1 MRSGLVW
8 VAGALTSVAL
18 AQAPATSAP
27 AVPGVAPEAA
37 ASAPSAQAP
46 ASTPA
51 TARNPNRRAP
61 PVWALRVQAP
71 EPLDGLLRTYLD
83 LARDEAAS
91 RSELRRLVAAAPAQA
106 RSLLEAEGYFGAQIR
121 MKVGEDKPGE
131 PTLVTME
138 VDPGPQTRITQVQL
152 VFEGE
157 LDNRLSQDDP
167 DTVALVAQL
176 NALWALP
183 KGQVFTQV
191 QWSAAKNAT
200 LAHLRAQGY
209 PTAVWSGTAATVDAE
224 KQTARLFVVAD
235 SGPAFAYGELS
246 VAGLKHQ
253 PASAVRNL
261 MSFKLGDPYREKQ
274 LLDFQERV
282 QKLNLFESV
291 FVNIGDDPAQAK
303 AAPVAVQVRELPLQQ
318 ATVGVGVSSDTG
330 PRVSLEH
337 LHRLL
342 WGLPW
347 QAKSKVQLGRDE
359 SVVQTDLTSHPRPGG
374 KRWLGSVQWSRQ
386 IDDDRAVTHSAR
398 LRVGQTDEG
407 ERLERTTYVEYQRA
421 DVESEASE
429 LLSEASALTV
439 MQQWIWRDVDS
450 VVLPTRGF
458 TANAYAGLGRSFSTL
473 DDSGWFLRTSGR
485 LTWYRPLPRNWY
497 ASVRGELAQVWAPD
511 GVSLPDTLLYRAG
524 GDESVRG
531 YGYRTLGVKQD
542 GVTLGGR
549 SLFTGSVELAH
560 PLWDRFPTLW
570 GAVFAD
576 VGDAAAT
583 WSALSPHWGYGAGV
597 RWRSPVGPLR
607 LDAAYGREVK
617 AFRLHFSVGITL

>member
-8 VAGALTSVAL
+8 VAGALASVAL
-18 AQAPATSAP
+18 AQTPPPS
-27 AVPGVAPEAA
+27 G
-37 ASAPSAQAP
+37 ASAPVAPGIAP
-46 ASTPA
+46 AAALSPEAGASVPAARST
-51 TARNPNRRAP
+51 NRRAP
-61 PVWALRVQAP
+61 PVWTLVVQAP
-71 EPLDGLLRTYLD
+71 EPLDALLRNYLD

-91 RSELRRLVAAAPAQA
+91 RSELRRLVAAAPLQA

-121 MKVGEDKPGE
+121 MKVGEEKAGE

-138 VDPGPQTRITQVQL
+138 VEPGPKTRIAQVQL

-167 DTVALVAQL
+167 ETVALVAQL
-176 NALWALP
+176 HALWSLP
-183 KGQVFTQV
+183 KGQVFTQT
-191 QWSAAKNAT
+191 QWSGAKNAT
-200 LAHLRAQGY
+200 LALLRAQGY
-209 PTAVWSGTAATVDAE
+209 PTATWSGTSATVDAE
-224 KQTARLFVVAD
+224 KHTARLFVVAD

-246 VAGLKHQ
+246 VEGLKHQ

-274 LLDFQERV
+274 LLDFQERL

-291 FVNIGDDPAQAK
+291 FVNIQDDVAQAK
-303 AAPVAVQVRELPLQQ
+303 AAPVTVQVRELPLQQ

-359 SVVQTDLTSHPRPGG
+359 SVVQTDLTSHPRPEG

-386 IDDDRAVTHSAR
+386 LDDDQTVTHSAR

-421 DVESEASE
+421 DVESEVSE
-429 LLSEASALTV
+429 LLSQASALTV

-450 VVLPTRGF
+450 VVLPARGF

-473 DDSGWFLRTSGR
+473 DDSGWFLRTYGR
-485 LTWYRPLPRNWY
+485 LTWYRPLQGGWY
-497 ASVRGELAQVWAPD
+497 ASVRGEAAQVWLRD
-511 GVSLPDTLLYRAG
+511 GVSVPDTLLYRAG

-531 YGYRTLGVKQD
+531 YGHRTLGVEQD
-542 GVTLGGR
+542 GVTLGGP
-549 SLFTGSVELAH
+549 SLFTGSVELAR
-560 PLWDRFPTLW
+560 PMWDRFPTLW

-576 VGDAAAT
+576 VGDAAAS
-583 WSALSPHWGYGAGV
+583 WSELSPRWGYGVGV

-607 LDAAYGREVK
+607 LDVAYGQKVE